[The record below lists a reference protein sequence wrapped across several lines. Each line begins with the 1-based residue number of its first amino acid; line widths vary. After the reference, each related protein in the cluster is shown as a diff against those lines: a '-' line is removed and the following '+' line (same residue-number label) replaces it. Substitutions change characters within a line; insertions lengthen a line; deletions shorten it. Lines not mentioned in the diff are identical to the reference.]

1 MKNTE
6 WDISY
11 LGLLS
16 IFSSAKQL
24 SVFLLKNSLSLL
36 DSELLVLVSQIPSE
50 SHHTPWRSL
59 YSPRI
64 FYSSSRDSLKPVP
77 SDTACLEL
85 GLQPSDGNKNK
96 GRTHSTCCS
105 LTRQFFNCSQF
116 LSFLLLSHPGHLG
129 SCSVFFFFFNF

>member
-50 SHHTPWRSL
+50 SHHTPGGGYIL
-59 YSPRI
+59 PE
-64 FYSSSRDSLKPVP
+64 SSTHLLE
-77 SDTACLEL
+77 TA
-85 GLQPSDGNKNK
+85 
-96 GRTHSTCCS
+96 
-105 LTRQFFNCSQF
+105 
-116 LSFLLLSHPGHLG
+116 
-129 SCSVFFFFFNF
+129 